1 MIACLLLSA
10 AVSLLTPAAT
20 DPAPAPRPAQT
31 APDIA
36 DAPTPDKRIDAALRA
51 HVLSYFGDKKV
62 RRSAM
67 EIKSLNGKRFD
78 DLTHSVKLM
87 FGAVAYWNGNA
98 IPQKGSELL
107 VTFAR
112 GALTVKGTATGD
124 GGIARISLLTI
135 GEGTRVVLRG
145 GDAYQYRKGAWVGV
159 EPTGKP

>member
-1 MIACLLLSA
+1 MIMCLLLWGA
-10 AVSLLTPAAT
+10 LPLLTPAGIAQ
-20 DPAPAPRPAQT
+20 APAPRPEQT

-36 DAPTPDKRIDAALRA
+36 ETPIPDKRIDAALRA

-62 RRSAM
+62 RRSAL

-78 DLTHSVKLM
+78 DLTHSVKLL

-107 VTFAR
+107 VTFQR
-112 GALTVKGTATGD
+112 GALAVKGTATGD
-124 GGIARISLLTI
+124 GGIAKISLLTI
-135 GEGTRVVLRG
+135 GEGTRVVLRS
-145 GDAYQYRKGAWVGV
+145 GDSYQYRKGAWVSV